1 VLRGHAVRLLVL
13 AHLFNSSTGEVTGTG
28 FGISIGLMA
37 LFTAINF
44 LDPVVARISDVQVA
58 AGVDRDAI
66 GSFKNARVAGSPSPD
81 EEGIVQ

>member
-1 VLRGHAVRLLVL
+1 
-13 AHLFNSSTGEVTGTG
+13 
-28 FGISIGLMA
+28 MA